1 MFKNS
6 MMLNAYLLLTQKLW
20 WIQPLKTTGYSAEDL
35 IYQKKWEGEMS
46 IIKNGNGIIGI
57 DGDFNNSQSLS
68 KYYQASTLVRQPS
81 LVLEELRY
89 PAELEIS
96 STIISHTLNDPIA
109 QKITYHTQQPPRA
122 QHVFAKIYHNKILD
136 MLE

>member
-1 MFKNS
+1 
-6 MMLNAYLLLTQKLW
+6 
-20 WIQPLKTTGYSAEDL
+20 
-35 IYQKKWEGEMS
+35 MS

-109 QKITYHTQQPPRA
+109 QKSSLPYSTTASSTAYICQDLPQQDLRHACIVYQCFQHTD
-122 QHVFAKIYHNKILD
+122 NK
-136 MLE
+136 